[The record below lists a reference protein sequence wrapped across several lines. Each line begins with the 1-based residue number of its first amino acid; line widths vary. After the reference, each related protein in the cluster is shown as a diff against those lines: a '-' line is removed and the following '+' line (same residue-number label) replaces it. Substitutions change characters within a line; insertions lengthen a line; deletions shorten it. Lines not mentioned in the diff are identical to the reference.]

1 MKLFQTSK
9 DNLDE
14 VVFENRNKLY
24 GAYAIRK
31 DYDAN
36 LTKATASSFS
46 LLLLFFSTVYV
57 AYLFKS
63 EPLPIPT
70 PGGGKEIPV
79 DAGKILPKIEI
90 VPDDFFAKAVTAS
103 ANNLNFRIVR
113 DHLLQQQPQ
122 QPVVQPSQD
131 NSSGGAQQGGTPGPD
146 VGGTPGTGGPG
157 GTGEGPGGGEP
168 KEPEKEPEVIPTWV
182 SEMPSFPGGLD
193 QLREYFEKNL
203 RYPNNARE
211 LGIEGKVVVTFV
223 VTASGEITNIK
234 LQKTI
239 GYGCDDE
246 AVRVVGEMP
255 GWNPGK
261 QAGKHVPVQMILPVV
276 FKLH

>member
-24 GAYAIRK
+24 GAYAMRK

-36 LTKATASSFS
+36 LAKATASSFS
-46 LLLLFFSTVYV
+46 LLLLFFSAVYV
-57 AYLFKS
+57 SYLFKPEIDPVPAPGAGRAIQVDGTKVLTKIKIVTDEFFAAAAAS
-63 EPLPIPT
+63 ADNLNYKIVADEKLNKPKQPDPEPAQNNNNTGSNPQGGNPDQS
-70 PGGGKEIPV
+70 GGGPV
-79 DAGKILPKIEI
+79 
-90 VPDDFFAKAVTAS
+90 
-103 ANNLNFRIVR
+103 
-113 DHLLQQQPQ
+113 
-122 QPVVQPSQD
+122 
-131 NSSGGAQQGGTPGPD
+131 GT
-146 VGGTPGTGGPG
+146 PG
-157 GTGEGPGGGEP
+157 GTGNDPGNGEP
-168 KEPEKEPEVIPTWV
+168 KEPEPKEPEVIPTWV

-193 QLREYFEKNL
+193 KLREYFENNL
-203 RYPNNARE
+203 KYPNNARE

-261 QAGKHVPVQMILPVV
+261 QAGKRVPVQMILPVV